1 MSSASSVPTKQSPVS
16 TYVLITTL
24 RASPTNPRKYF
35 DPKKLKE
42 LSESVKEHGILEPL
56 LVRDRPDG
64 SQTPTEIVC
73 GERRFRAAKMA
84 GLTEVPVVFRD
95 FKDEEVEIVQLVEN
109 GQREDLSPLE
119 EAETYA
125 ALAAKGMTPRA
136 IAKRVNREASV
147 VARRIPLAKLGKRVK
162 EALGSGAIGVEYA
175 ELIARIPDPKL
186 HDEALKR
193 IVTTQFYG
201 GGGDADEGAIVRALP
216 YPVAKRLIEE
226 EFMSALSLAIF
237 DPEDAALSPLG
248 ACSKCPHLT
257 GNNPDLFGDV
267 NAKAVCTNPKDFRLK
282 TENHLKRLRESGY
295 TVLITPKELQRAYPH
310 GETGELGKDFVDL
323 DSICPDDPKRRRYEE
338 LLGRSVKLKVVLALR
353 NGQVRKLFPAK
364 DLKAA
369 LAARG
374 HNFAKEKRKHKGEKE
389 ASRSHAQLERIGE
402 EAVSQELAANLRTVK
417 LTPSGWLDLIL
428 RAQVLS
434 EGWRLE
440 GVLRRHG
447 YDGSREE
454 FAHNRDRIVKD
465 RLAAMT
471 DIEKRAFLVD
481 LLIGSWITT
490 ADKAER
496 ELYKEVLKLAGVDY
510 ARVANRAIDA
520 AKKKA
525 AEAKQTPKPPIAA
538 KTVRAPKAAGR
549 S

>member
-1 MSSASSVPTKQSPVS
+1 MSSASSAPSKSPVS
-16 TYVLITTL
+16 TFAPLTTL

-56 LVRDRPDG
+56 LVREKADG

-73 GERRFRAAKMA
+73 GERRYRAAKLA
-84 GLTEVPVVFRD
+84 GLTEVPVIFRD
-95 FKDEEVEIVQLVEN
+95 FSDEEVEIVQLVEN

-125 ALAAKGMTPRA
+125 ALAQKGMTPRA
-136 IAKRVNREASV
+136 IAKRVNREPSV
-147 VARRIPLAKLGKRVK
+147 VAKRIPLAGLTKRVK
-162 EALGSGAIGVEYA
+162 EALASGAIGVEYA

-193 IVTTQFYG
+193 IVVEHFANR
-201 GGGDADEGAIVRALP
+201 GDGLDALIVRTLP
-216 YPVAKRLIEE
+216 YPMAKHVIEE
-226 EFMSALSLAIF
+226 EFMSSLSLAIF

-248 ACSKCPHLT
+248 ACSKCPHLA

-267 NAKAVCTNPKDFRLK
+267 KKAVCTNPKDFRLK

-295 TVLITPKELQRAYPH
+295 TVLITPKELKRAYPH
-310 GETGELGKDFVDL
+310 GENDPLGKDFVDL
-323 DSICPDDPKRRRYEE
+323 EAVCPDDPKARRYEE
-338 LLGRSVKLKVVLALR
+338 LLGRNVKLKVVFALK
-353 NGQVRKLFPAK
+353 NGRVRKLYPAK
-364 DLKAA
+364 DLKAT
-369 LAARG
+369 LVAAG
-374 HNFAKEKRKHKGEKE
+374 HNFAKEKQKRKAEKQ
-389 ASRSHAQLERIGE
+389 ASRSYAELERAGQ
-402 EAVSQELAANLRTVK
+402 EAVSRDLATKLRKVK
-417 LTPSGWLDLIL
+417 LTSNGWLDLIV
-428 RAQVLS
+428 RALVLS

-447 YDGSREE
+447 YEGTREE
-454 FAHNRDRIVKD
+454 FAHNREKIVKD

-471 DIEKRAFLVD
+471 DIEKRAFVVD
-481 LLIGSWITT
+481 LLVGGWITT

-510 ARVANRAIDA
+510 ARVANAAIDA
-520 AKKKA
+520 AKKQA
-525 AEAKQTPKPPIAA
+525 AQAKQTPKPPIAA
-538 KTVRAPKAAGR
+538 KTVRLPRGEKAR
-549 S
+549 R

>member
-1 MSSASSVPTKQSPVS
+1 MSSASSVPSQSPVS
-16 TYVLITTL
+16 RFVPITTL

-64 SQTPTEIVC
+64 SPTPTEIVC

-84 GLTEVPVVFRD
+84 SLTEVPVVFRD

-125 ALAAKGMTPRA
+125 ALATKGMTPRT

-193 IVTTQFYG
+193 IVVEHFASG
-201 GGGDADEGAIVRALP
+201 GGEEAVIVRTLP
-216 YPVAKRLIEE
+216 YAMAKHVIEE

-248 ACSKCPHLT
+248 ACSKCPHLA

-353 NGQVRKLFPAK
+353 SGQVRKLFPAK

-369 LAARG
+369 LAAQG
-374 HNFAKEKRKHKGEKE
+374 HSFAKEKQKLKAEKE

-402 EAVSQELAANLRTVK
+402 EAVSQELAAKLRKVK

-447 YDGSREE
+447 YEGSREE

-481 LLIGSWITT
+481 LLIGGWITT

-538 KTVRAPKAAGR
+538 KSVRAPKAAGR

>member
-1 MSSASSVPTKQSPVS
+1 MSSASSVPAKSSVS
-16 TYVLITTL
+16 TFVPLATL

-42 LSESVKEHGILEPL
+42 LSESVKEHTILEPL
-56 LVRDRPDG
+56 LVRDKPDG
-64 SQTPTEIVC
+64 SPAPTEIVC
-73 GERRFRAAKMA
+73 GERRYRAAKMA
-84 GLTEVPVVFRD
+84 GLSEVPVVFRD
-95 FKDEEVEIVQLVEN
+95 FTDEEVEIVQLVEN

-136 IAKRVNREASV
+136 IAKQVNREASV
-147 VARRIPLAKLGKRVK
+147 IAKRIPLAGLTKRVK
-162 EALGSGAIGVEYA
+162 DALASGAIGVEYA
-175 ELIARIPDPKL
+175 ELIARIPDAKL

-201 GGGDADEGAIVRALP
+201 SGGDAKEGAVVRALP

-226 EFMSALSLAIF
+226 EFMSALSLAVF
-237 DPEDAALSPLG
+237 DPEDPALSPLG
-248 ACSKCPHLT
+248 ACSKCPHLA

-267 NAKAVCTNPKDFRLK
+267 KKAVCTNPKDFRLK
-282 TENHLKRLRESGY
+282 TENHLKRLRETGY
-295 TVLITPKELQRAYPH
+295 IVLLTPKDLKRAYPYADSDQ
-310 GETGELGKDFVDL
+310 LGKDFVDL
-323 DSICPDDPKRRRYEE
+323 ESICPDDPKRRRYEE
-338 LLGRSVKLKVVLALR
+338 LLGRDVKLKITYVLK
-353 NGQVRKLFPAK
+353 NGRVRKLCPTK
-364 DLKAA
+364 DLKATLVA
-369 LAARG
+369 HG
-374 HNFAKEKRKHKGEKE
+374 HAFGKEKQKRKAAKE

-402 EAVSQELAANLRTVK
+402 EAVSRDLAMKLRKVK
-417 LTPSGWLDLIL
+417 LTPSGWLDLIV
-428 RAQVLS
+428 RAQVLA

-454 FAHNRDRIVKD
+454 FAHNRERIVKD
-465 RLAAMT
+465 RIAAMT

-481 LLIGSWITT
+481 LLVGGWITT

-510 ARVANRAIDA
+510 ARVANAAIDA
-520 AKKKA
+520 AKEKA
-525 AEAKQTPKPPIAA
+525 AEAKKTPKPPIAA
-538 KTVRAPKAAGR
+538 KKVRISRWVKKGR
-549 S
+549 R